1 MQRGG
6 ATMVFTESYVDNVA
20 AADRHFRI
28 RENFDILKKTLRI
41 GERDELTL
49 YFIDGFVKDAVMQKL
64 MMHFSSLKELERGEG
79 AAQSFADKNVP
90 YVEVDIVCDTEQ
102 MTSMLLAGSTLVLG
116 STFGECAI
124 IIDSRTYPARTTD
137 EPESDKVLRGAH
149 DGFVET
155 LIFNTALVRRRIRD
169 VSLRTVYKSVGRA
182 SRTDVVLMYMEGR
195 ADAEYVR
202 YLTERLDSIDTD
214 SITLGFQSLAETLIK
229 TRWYNPF
236 PKIRT
241 TERPDVA
248 SAQLLEGSVIL
259 ICDNSPEVM
268 LLPTSIFDFMQQTD
282 DYYLPPLTGGYLRI
296 LRHITF
302 LLTLVLTPLWYLC
315 ITHPSIIPPSLEFII
330 PEAAK
335 LSVIAQLLLAEFM
348 VDGLKLASLNT
359 PSVLSSSL
367 GAIAGLILGEFAI
380 NIGFLSSHVVLLI
393 AFSAIANFTQSSIE
407 LGFAF
412 KFMRVFLLIMSWL
425 FSFAGFFAGIGVII
439 LLCASNKTVN
449 GKYSYLYPL
458 YPFNA
463 RAMGRLLVRR
473 KK

>member
-1 MQRGG
+1 
-6 ATMVFTESYVDNVA
+6 MVFTDNYAENVQA
-20 AADRHFRI
+20 VDRHFRVA
-28 RENFDILKKTLRI
+28 ENFDILKKPLKI
-41 GERDELTL
+41 GDTDELTL
-49 YFIDGFVKDAVMQKL
+49 YFIDGMTKDAVMQKL
-64 MMHFSSLKELERGEG
+64 MMHFTSQKQLERGEG
-79 AAQSFADKNVP
+79 AARRFADRCVP
-90 YVEVDIVCDTEQ
+90 YVEVDVVSDTEL
-102 MTSMLLAGSTLVLG
+102 MTSMLLSGAALMLG
-116 STFGECAI
+116 STFGACAI
-124 IIDSRTYPARTTD
+124 IIDSRTYPARDTA

-169 VSLRTVYKSVGRA
+169 VTLRTTYKSVGRA
-182 SRTDVVLMYMEGR
+182 TRTDVVLMYMEGR

-202 YLTERLDSIDTD
+202 YLEGRLDSMDTD
-214 SITLGFQSLAETLIK
+214 AITLGYQSIAETLIT
-229 TRWYNPF
+229 TRWYNPL

-268 LLPTSIFDFMQQTD
+268 ILPTSIFDFMQQTD
-282 DYYLPPLTGGYLRI
+282 DYYMPPFTGGYLRI
-296 LRHITF
+296 LRHVTF
-302 LLTLVLTPLWYLC
+302 ILTLVLTPLWYLFV
-315 ITHPSIIPPSLEFII
+315 THPGLLPPSLEFII
-330 PEAAK
+330 PDRAAIP
-335 LSVIAQLLLAEFM
+335 VIAQLLLAEFM

-367 GAIAGLILGEFAI
+367 GAIAGLILGEFAV
-380 NIGFLSSHVVLLI
+380 NIGALTGHVVLLV

-425 FSFAGFFAGIGVII
+425 FSFGGFILGLV
-439 LLCASNKTVN
+439 LLCVLCATNKTIN
-449 GKYSYLYPL
+449 GTRSYLYPL
-458 YPFNA
+458 IPFDR
-463 RAMGRLLVRR
+463 RAMSRLLFRH